1 MKHRR
6 AITWAVVAIILI
18 TAIGVVAAARRGSIT
33 TTDDEIPVGKV
44 KRGDLNLEIDATGE
58 LRANHAITLTAPPI
72 GGGAL
77 QIIRLLHTG
86 VPVKK
91 GDIVIEFDPSEQR
104 YKMEQSRSELL
115 QAEEEITKAK
125 ADAAV
130 LAAQDKVTL
139 LKDRYDVRGT
149 ELELQK
155 NELVSAID
163 AKKNQLALE
172 QAKRVLAQLEQDIQS
187 HPASGQATIYLAR
200 EKWNKAKL
208 SMDQAQENI
217 KKMKVP
223 AAMDGLVSIEKN
235 RDASGGLFFD
245 GMSLPNYREGDQVT
259 AGSGVA
265 QVIDA
270 REMELVSKINEHDRS
285 NVKAG
290 QSVRVE
296 FDASPGQLFHGTVK
310 TVGGM
315 AVRQFWDQNNEGK
328 FDVSIELSNTDSRLR
343 PGLTAQIAIQGDERK
358 NVLYIP
364 SLALFLKDGKRVVFV
379 KSGNGFEQR
388 DVKIQT
394 ESESRAA
401 VEGLTVG
408 TEVALVDPTA
418 PRRSGISGGSSAGM
432 GGVTP

>member
-18 TAIGVVAAARRGSIT
+18 TAIGMVAAARRGSIT
-33 TTDDEIPVGKV
+33 TIDDEIPVGKV

-58 LRANHAITLTAPPI
+58 LRANHTITLTAPPV

-139 LKDRYDVRGT
+139 LKDRYDVRDA

-187 HPASGQATIYLAR
+187 HTASGQAAIYLAR

-235 RDASGGLFFD
+235 RDANGGFFFD
-245 GMSLPNYREGDQVT
+245 GMSLPDYREGDQVR

-265 QVIDA
+265 EVIDV
-270 REMELVSKINEHDRS
+270 REMELVSKVNEHDRS
-285 NVKAG
+285 NVRVG

-315 AVRQFWDQNNEGK
+315 AVRQFWDQNNGGK
-328 FDVSIELSNTDSRLR
+328 FDVSIELSNSDSRLR
-343 PGLTAQIAIQGDERK
+343 PGLTVQIAILGDERK
-358 NVLYIP
+358 NILYLP
-364 SLALFLKDGKRVVFV
+364 RQALFLKDGKRVVYV

-388 DVKIQT
+388 DVTIQS

-401 VEGLTVG
+401 VEGLTAG
-408 TEVALVDPTA
+408 AEIALVDPTA
-418 PRRSGISGGSSAGM
+418 PRRSGISGGSSPGI